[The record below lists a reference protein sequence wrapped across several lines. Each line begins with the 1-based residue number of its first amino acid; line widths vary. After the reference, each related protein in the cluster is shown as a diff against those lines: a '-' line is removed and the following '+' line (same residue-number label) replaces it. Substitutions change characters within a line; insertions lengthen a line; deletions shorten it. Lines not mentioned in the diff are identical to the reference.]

1 MTIGRSRGIEI
12 QGQNGPLEIAGNH
25 QRPAPA
31 YLYSITITSQALSR
45 WGRFKWED
53 NTPGTNTS
61 TSITYHVYYPT
72 GSSFA
77 LVPEDVLPGNSVG
90 FSSEAQGSNQ
100 GLKGF
105 ECHSRVRI
113 SESNFRSRTCGSSRR
128 GEFTQDIRME
138 IGVLQMDDRKLE
150 VFSIWYLVSC
160 IKKQTEKAILSHLI
174 QYTIYNIRYTPRAR
188 SARGE

>member
-100 GLKGF
+100 GGSKDLSVIPVYAYPSLILGAELVAAVDAANSPK
-105 ECHSRVRI
+105 I
-113 SESNFRSRTCGSSRR
+113 SEW
-128 GEFTQDIRME
+128 
-138 IGVLQMDDRKLE
+138 KLE
-150 VFSIWYLVSC
+150 YYRWTTGS
-160 IKKQTEKAILSHLI
+160 
-174 QYTIYNIRYTPRAR
+174 
-188 SARGE
+188 